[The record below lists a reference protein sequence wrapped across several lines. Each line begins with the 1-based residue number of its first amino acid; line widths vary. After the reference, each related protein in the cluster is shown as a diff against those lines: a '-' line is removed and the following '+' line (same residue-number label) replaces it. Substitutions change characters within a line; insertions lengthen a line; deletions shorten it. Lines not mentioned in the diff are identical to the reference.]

1 MKIEQRT
8 TETAFL
14 FEQEPYSRI
23 LSSLGEGARNG
34 IKTPALSNRVNI
46 EVREMRKIIE
56 YIRRKG
62 VVIIADRNGYY
73 FPESIYEVE
82 RYAKQ
87 EERRAK
93 SSLYTSKSARTLLRE
108 LTPYNSEAN
117 L

>member
-1 MKIEQRT
+1 MTIEQRT
-8 TETAFL
+8 AETAFL
-14 FEQEPYSRI
+14 FTQEPYSRI
-23 LSSLGEGARNG
+23 LSSLGEGERNG
-34 IKTPALSNRVNI
+34 IKTPELSSRVGI
-46 EVREMRKIIE
+46 EVREMRRIIE

-73 FPESIYEVE
+73 FPENVYEVE

-93 SSLYTSKSARTLLRE
+93 SSLYTSKSARTLLKL
-108 LTPYNSEAN
+108 LTPYNSEEH